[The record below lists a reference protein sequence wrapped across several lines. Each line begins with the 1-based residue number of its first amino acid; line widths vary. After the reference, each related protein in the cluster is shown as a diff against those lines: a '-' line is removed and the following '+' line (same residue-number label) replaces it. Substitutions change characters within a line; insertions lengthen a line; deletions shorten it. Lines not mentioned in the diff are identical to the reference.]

1 MRSACESAERT
12 EEGDNEKKG
21 CGRNK
26 HEVETDLHQCARD
39 DIRQRRKAE
48 AAEQDYA
55 EDASTQFWVGFCLQP
70 TRNQNL
76 QVATDCTHRGGQPKV
91 VPKRGLTYH
100 RDGIIVAPPP

>member
-1 MRSACESAERT
+1 MKLRLICINAPAMT
-12 EEGDNEKKG
+12 YDKG
-21 CGRNK
+21 
-26 HEVETDLHQCARD
+26 V
-39 DIRQRRKAE
+39 KAE